1 MNHHTNNA
9 SNSDATAS
17 FERPAYEPPRLI
29 DCGTLAALTL
39 GSGGVMGSDMWGAGG
54 AGGGS

>member
-1 MNHHTNNA
+1 MNHDMNKV
-9 SNSDATAS
+9 SNSAGAAGS
-17 FERPAYEPPRLI
+17 ERPAYEPPVLI
-29 DCGTLAALTL
+29 DCGTVAALTL